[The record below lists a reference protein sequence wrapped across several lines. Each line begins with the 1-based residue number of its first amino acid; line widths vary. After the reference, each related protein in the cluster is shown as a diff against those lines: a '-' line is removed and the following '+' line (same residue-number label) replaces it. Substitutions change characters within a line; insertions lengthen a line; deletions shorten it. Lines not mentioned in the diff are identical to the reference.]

1 MKNSK
6 EYRLNSNVWE
16 FFFPQVQTPKSNF
29 FIYIVPWQQVQFPL
43 STEYGASWA
52 TWISPLKSCFL
63 LPFTNQNTI
72 KLKTNNLFLAA
83 NMGHSPECAS
93 PKPVSH
99 TSPDQKELAPHILS
113 IRGFLLRHWNG
124 ACHPIILCSDIILQL
139 RIRANVMEMVQS
151 RKWSN
156 FWGKQAN

>member
-6 EYRLNSNVWE
+6 ECRLNSNVWE

-43 STEYGASWA
+43 STEYGASSA

-113 IRGFLLRHWNG
+113 IRGFFAPPLERSLPPNNPLFWHYPATQNQSKCYGNG
-124 ACHPIILCSDIILQL
+124 P
-139 RIRANVMEMVQS
+139 
-151 RKWSN
+151 
-156 FWGKQAN
+156 KQKVK